1 MASVILSTK
10 FEVFAPVS
18 GVSRITVKD
27 PRGGSGGGGVRT
39 LPSRTDA
46 CLRLKFSHRQDRI
59 SLFNRLMYLMKRALH
74 FATRQN
80 SWDIKKCDCF
90 WVLSSD
96 LFTSARKAV
105 VPAPTATGA
114 HRGGCSKGVSFTGAS
129 VHGKGP
135 KNYNVQPWPV
145 GGEGGVLSEPKFG
158 PPLPPLPPS
167 IKNFWMRP
175 WKRWLILENTAL

>member
-1 MASVILSTK
+1 
-10 FEVFAPVS
+10 
-18 GVSRITVKD
+18 
-27 PRGGSGGGGVRT
+27 
-39 LPSRTDA
+39 
-46 CLRLKFSHRQDRI
+46 
-59 SLFNRLMYLMKRALH
+59 MKRALH

-90 WVLSSD
+90 CVLSSD

-145 GGEGGVLSEPKFG
+145 GGEGGGGSFLNQSLDRPSPPPPFNKKFLVAPLEKVVDTWKYRTLMSSRCVSSQEDSSLQGAFNRWLLEPKWLKRTPVNYLDETFSG
-158 PPLPPLPPS
+158 GGVEPPAAS
-167 IKNFWMRP
+167 CW
-175 WKRWLILENTAL
+175 

>member
-1 MASVILSTK
+1 MASVILPTK

-27 PRGGSGGGGVRT
+27 PRGGSRGGGGGRT

-46 CLRLKFSHRQDRI
+46 CLRLKFSHRQDRV
-59 SLFNRLMYLMKRALH
+59 SLFNWLMYLMKRALH

-135 KNYNVQPWPV
+135 KNYKVQPWPV
-145 GGEGGVLSEPKFG
+145 GGEGGGGSFLYQSLDHPS
-158 PPLPPLPPS
+158 PPS
-167 IKNFWMRP
+167 P
-175 WKRWLILENTAL
+175 LQ

>member
-1 MASVILSTK
+1 MASVILPTK
-10 FEVFAPVS
+10 FEVFVPVS

-27 PRGGSGGGGVRT
+27 PRGGSRGGGGGSH
-39 LPSRTDA
+39 PSFQNWR
-46 CLRLKFSHRQDRI
+46 LFELKFSHRQDRI
-59 SLFNRLMYLMKRALH
+59 SLFNWLMYLMKRALH

-135 KNYNVQPWPV
+135 KNYPGPPGPGGGV
-145 GGEGGVLSEPKFG
+145 GGGGHFWTKVWTA
-158 PPLPPLPPS
+158 PPPPS

-175 WKRWLILENTAL
+175 

>member
-1 MASVILSTK
+1 MASVILPTK
-10 FEVFAPVS
+10 FEVFVPVS

-27 PRGGSGGGGVRT
+27 PRGGSRGGGGSH
-39 LPSRTDA
+39 PSFQNWR
-46 CLRLKFSHRQDRI
+46 LFELKFSHRQDRI
-59 SLFNRLMYLMKRALH
+59 SLFNWLMYLMKRALH

-145 GGEGGVLSEPKFG
+145 GGEGGGSFLNQSLDRPS
-158 PPLPPLPPS
+158 PPLQ
-167 IKNFWMRP
+167 
-175 WKRWLILENTAL
+175 